1 MLKSGQHRTYLQNRQ
16 VWGPGIMRRRIEE
29 KLTAFYHSD
38 EKKALLVT
46 GARQVGKTYV
56 IEETGK
62 KAFANV
68 VTINF
73 LENSAARDLFV
84 DAMNTE
90 AILLRISAVAKTQ
103 LIPGRTLVFFDE
115 VQECREIVTA
125 VKFLVEDGRF
135 KYILSG
141 SLLGIELKNI
151 RSMPVGY
158 MDILQMYPMDLR
170 EFAEAA
176 RVSGRVLSVLEEC
189 FLETKPVDALVHGQ
203 MMELFRLYL
212 IVGGM
217 PAAVAEY
224 LKSNDLRR
232 VVEVQKSIVTLYKK
246 DIAKYDPQDKLY
258 LEEIFDLIPSELNAK
273 NKRFIMKNL
282 NENFKLSRYEN
293 SFIWLKDAGVAL
305 PTYCAAEPEAP
316 LMLSRATNLFK
327 LFLDDVGLLASM
339 YMDDIQLRILK
350 REQDINFGAVYEN
363 AAAQELTAGGYDL
376 YYYNNRKY
384 GELDFLIEEAGEVIP
399 IEIKSGKV
407 YTRHAA
413 LTRIMDNPKYALT
426 KAYVFCNDNLSSDGR
441 IIYAPI
447 YMLMFLKKHELP
459 KEIIY
464 RPNLDA
470 LI

>member
-1 MLKSGQHRTYLQNRQ
+1 MLKSGQYRIYLQNKQ
-16 VWGPGIMRRRIEE
+16 VWEPGIMRRRIEE

-84 DAMNTE
+84 GAMNTE

-176 RVSGRVLSVLEEC
+176 HVSDRVLSSLEEC

-399 IEIKSGKV
+399 IEIKSGKA

-413 LTRIMDNPKYALT
+413 LTRIMGNPKYALT